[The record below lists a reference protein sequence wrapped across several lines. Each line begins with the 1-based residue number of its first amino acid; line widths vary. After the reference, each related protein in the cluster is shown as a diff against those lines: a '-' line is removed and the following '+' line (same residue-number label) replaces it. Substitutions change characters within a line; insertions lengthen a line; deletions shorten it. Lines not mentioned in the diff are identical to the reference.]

1 MDFNPKRNLSISRI
15 PFIISVSVSLFVI
28 SCTSS
33 NNAKKSDKIP
43 VIDIESAVGS
53 GQIINLSDIA
63 TEIRYIPLETT
74 DSSLIPELPRIIYER
89 GLFYSVSH
97 YNIVIFDSCGRYM
110 KTINRRG
117 RGPQEYLSILYSYI
131 DPETGDI
138 SMYVQ
143 CPDQKLSVLT
153 YSLESKLLS
162 KHLADSITMG
172 IPNLFMKKDG
182 NKLLF
187 SYNVSVSDSVQ
198 HYATIFDTSGTVLK
212 RLFKP
217 KLDFYKRMYSELS
230 NRLNDRGFLVDV
242 KAFKRIVPHSFKY
255 KKSTRFFFFENDT
268 IFSLDSSLNYNPL
281 YVFNY
286 GKYKNIEEFEGKK
299 SRGKHIDL
307 NDGKIVETNNHLMMQ
322 FNLRDYAHEPF
333 EIVSQ
338 SSGRSSKNTLS
349 YAVYD
354 KNRGKLTLMN
364 APIPAK
370 PGFKEDFESGPPFF
384 PMYISADMYAISII
398 YPAKLKAFADSHK
411 VSPKLKSI
419 ADNLKEEDNPVIVM
433 VKMK

>member
-1 MDFNPKRNLSISRI
+1 MRNLSISRI
-15 PFIISVSVSLFVI
+15 PFIISVTVSLFVI

-33 NNAKKSDKIP
+33 NNTKKSDNIP

-53 GQIINLSDIA
+53 GQIINLSEIA

-74 DSSLIPELPRIIYER
+74 DSSLLPELPRIIYER
-89 GLFYSVSH
+89 GHFYAVSH
-97 YNIVIFDSCGRYM
+97 YNIVIFDSCGNYL
-110 KTINRRG
+110 KTIDRRG
-117 RGPQEYLSILYSYI
+117 RGPQEYNSILSTYI
-131 DPETGDI
+131 DPGTGDI
-138 SMYVQ
+138 SMYAV

-153 YSLESKLLS
+153 YSLESELLS
-162 KHLADSITMG
+162 RHLSDSIKMG
-172 IPNLFMKKDG
+172 APILFMKKDG

-198 HYATIFDTSGTVLK
+198 PYATIFDTSGTVLK

-217 KLDFYKRMYSELS
+217 KLDYYKRMYNELS
-230 NRLNDRGFLVDV
+230 NRINKEGFHLDV
-242 KAFKRIVPHSFKY
+242 NALKRIVPHSFKY

-286 GKYKNIEEFEGKK
+286 GKYKNIEEFDGKK

-307 NDGKIVETNNHLMMQ
+307 NDGKIVETNNLLMMQ

-333 EIVSQ
+333 EIVRQ
-338 SSGRSSKNTLS
+338 SSARSTKNTLS

>member
-1 MDFNPKRNLSISRI
+1 MLII
-15 PFIISVSVSLFVI
+15 LCVIIISLIHACGSDPIV
-28 SCTSS
+28 
-33 NNAKKSDKIP
+33 KSDKIP

-63 TEIRYIPLETT
+63 TEIRYIPLETR
-74 DSSLIPELPRIIYER
+74 DSSLMSELPRIIYER

-110 KTINRRG
+110 KTIDRRG
-117 RGPQEYLSILYSYI
+117 RGPQEYNAILSAYI
-131 DPETGDI
+131 DPGTGDI
-138 SMYVQ
+138 SMYAE

-162 KHLADSITMG
+162 RHLADSIKMG
-172 IPNLFMKKDG
+172 VPNLFMKKDG

-217 KLDFYKRMYSELS
+217 KMDYYKCVYNDLS
-230 NRLNDRGFLVDV
+230 NKINDRGFLLDV

-286 GKYKNIEEFEGKK
+286 GKYKNIEEFDGKK

-307 NDGKIVETNNHLMMQ
+307 NDGKIIETNNLLMMQ

-333 EIVSQ
+333 EIVRQ
-338 SSGRSSKNTLS
+338 SSGRSTKNTLS

-384 PMYISADMYAISII
+384 PMYISADMYAISLI

-419 ADNLKEEDNPVIVM
+419 ADNLKEEDNPVIVI

>member
-1 MDFNPKRNLSISRI
+1 MLRMTRNM
-15 PFIISVSVSLFVI
+15 FIILCVIIVSIIHACGSDPI
-28 SCTSS
+28 I
-33 NNAKKSDKIP
+33 KSDKIP

-53 GQIINLSDIA
+53 GQIINLSEVA
-63 TEIRYIPLETT
+63 TEIKYIPLETSE
-74 DSSLIPELPRIIYER
+74 SSLLSEIPKIIYEKGR
-89 GLFYSVSH
+89 FYSITFK
-97 YNIVIFDSCGRYM
+97 NIIIFDSCGKYL
-110 KTINRRG
+110 KTIDRSG
-117 RGPQEYLSILYSYI
+117 RGPQEYLSIFSFYI

-138 SMYVQ
+138 SMYGM
-143 CPDQKLSVLT
+143 CPDQKISVLT
-153 YSLESKLLS
+153 YSLESELLS
-162 KHLADSITMG
+162 RYLADSIKMG
-172 IPNLFMKKDG
+172 VPNLFMKKDG

-198 HYATIFDTSGTVLK
+198 HYATIYDTSGTVLK

-217 KLDFYKRMYSELS
+217 KMDYYKYVYNDLS
-230 NRLNDRGFLVDV
+230 NKMNEGGFHLDV
-242 KAFKRIVPHSFKY
+242 KALKRIAPHSFRY

-268 IFSLDSSLNYNPL
+268 IFSLDSSLNYNPS

-299 SRGKHIDL
+299 TKGKHINL
-307 NDGKIVETNNHLMMQ
+307 NDGKLIETDNYLMMQ
-322 FNLRDYAHEPF
+322 FNLRDYAHEPY

-370 PGFKEDFESGPPFF
+370 PGFKDDFESGPPFF

-398 YPAKLKAFADSHK
+398 YPAKLKAFADSHE